1 MIDIVILIILDFTHE
16 NGAASH
22 PPHPLD
28 LILRHLAPLLRL
40 LQLLKNEV
48 IILILIILLPTCWAF
63 LNLARLR
70 AATN

>member
-48 IILILIILLPTCWAF
+48 INIIIILSSCFLPAGPF
-63 LNLARLR
+63 
-70 AATN
+70 